1 MKWFK
6 HSALASKEMPVRGI
20 KEKYGFY
27 GVGIFWSIIEMVHLY
42 DGKLTLKDLKQLYCN
57 SRFSQ
62 AKIEEII
69 RESECL
75 QLDNKMHVLFV
86 KKHTAFTQLLP
97 SNACAIEREEEIRK
111 EKEVVKKNDNDN
123 GGNENENQNQNEN
136 ENDNENQNHN
146 DETKNRLI
154 IDSEGS
160 GCSARLVQ
168 GQRRKPEVEDAKHKG
183 VNEDGLRMRTKR
195 DWCFNM
201 QAYNGEYREVV
212 CMKSRFSMLLN
223 KRWADA
229 INYFACHLMMIGEID
244 MFCTETEFK
253 RHFSIFVTNEVTGKA
268 LHEAMDALE
277 KEERIKS
284 SDFMSTYF
292 GPPLPDDAP
301 PRPSHTAVFDFN
313 FKRWEEPRA
322 PS

>member
-111 EKEVVKKNDNDN
+111 EKEVVKKNDDDN
-123 GGNENENQNQNEN
+123 GGN
-136 ENDNENQNHN
+136 ENDNENQNQNHN
-146 DETKNRLI
+146 GNRR
-154 IDSEGS
+154 D
-160 GCSARLVQ
+160 
-168 GQRRKPEVEDAKHKG
+168 D
-183 VNEDGLRMRTKR
+183 LRMRTKR

-223 KRWADA
+223 KRWTDA

-313 FKRWEEPRA
+313 FRRWEEPRA